1 MIKLTPKQFRA
12 LQAIFI
18 ICDEMF
24 ENVQDAI
31 YVLGVAKRFLK
42 IFNAIPDYKIINSFL
57 DDMKKKY
64 AKEE

>member
-18 ICDEMF
+18 ICDALL

-31 YVLGVAKRFLK
+31 NVLEVAKSLLK